1 LCTQLFHDY
10 GSQVVPI
17 STELY
22 NVVPYVKKYLAII
35 GDEKSG
41 TMQVKNKHEKKRE
54 VNSHLFVR

>member
-1 LCTQLFHDY
+1 MP
-10 GSQVVPI
+10 V

-22 NVVPYVKKYLAII
+22 NVVSYMKKYLAII

-54 VNSHLFVR
+54 ANSHLFVR